1 MQLIYLIIVHVA
13 YIDLQKAKLFFLSNA
28 VDIETCFTPSC
39 LASYRLMHI
48 SSVKPSRR
56 TCLRGI
62 LTHDLRTMRRVLYS
76 FCPKISGL
84 SWLACDQ
91 NWAQFSVDRPFN
103 QSFCWAGTVGAAL
116 HRGSVRPSHPAAPGS
131 NPGSAILLRFFPRYF
146 HNCLVCG
153 Q

>member
-1 MQLIYLIIVHVA
+1 MIIVRVA

-48 SSVKPSRR
+48 SSVKPSRM

-62 LTHDLRTMRRVLYS
+62 LTHDLRTMRRVIYRCATASALKFLDYHGWLVS
-76 FCPKISGL
+76 F
-84 SWLACDQ
+84 
-91 NWAQFSVDRPFN
+91 DRPFN

-146 HNCLVCG
+146 HNYLVCG
-153 Q
+153 QFR

>member
-1 MQLIYLIIVHVA
+1 MIIVHVA

-62 LTHDLRTMRRVLYS
+62 LTHDLRTMRRVLYHCATASALKFLDYHGWLVAKIEPS
-76 FCPKISGL
+76 FRRS
-84 SWLACDQ
+84 S
-91 NWAQFSVDRPFN
+91 F
-103 QSFCWAGTVGAAL
+103 QSI
-116 HRGSVRPSHPAAPGS
+116 
-131 NPGSAILLRFFPRYF
+131 ILLGGDGGGCIAQR
-146 HNCLVCG
+146 
-153 Q
+153 